1 MIWNSLFLL
10 VNKSVGLDIYIHVV
24 NFRDHQLNISD
35 NSNAIQIK
43 GVY

>member
-10 VNKSVGLDIYIHVV
+10 VNKSVGLDIYIVS
-24 NFRDHQLNISD
+24 FRDHQLNISD